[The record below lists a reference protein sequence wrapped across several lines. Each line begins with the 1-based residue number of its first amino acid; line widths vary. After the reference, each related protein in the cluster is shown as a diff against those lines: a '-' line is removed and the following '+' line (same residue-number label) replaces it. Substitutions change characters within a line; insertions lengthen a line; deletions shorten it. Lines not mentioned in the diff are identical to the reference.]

1 MADLAQLAGVSV
13 ATVSRALA
21 GSAEVSE
28 ATRERIRA
36 LARTMNYTVNVGAQT
51 LRTKV
56 KRTVA
61 LGVPRDPHTDQ
72 PISDPFFLAMIGHLA
87 DALTTQGFDVLLSRA
102 SADALAALHDSGVAS
117 ALLQIGQLRDHE
129 ALNRLAD
136 RGVPLVVWGA
146 QLPDQRYC
154 CVGCDNLTGG
164 RLVGAHLA
172 AQGRRR
178 IVFIGDTTLP
188 EPLARWQ
195 GCQAALAAA
204 GLALDPALHLN
215 LLYGIDHTRAG
226 IQRLLDAGQR
236 FDAVF
241 ACSDVMAIAAQA
253 QLRQHGLRVPAD
265 VQVIGYDDIAWA
277 AVADPPLSTVRQAIG
292 PAADAM
298 IDALLRQLGG
308 ESVGSIELPVEFVVR
323 QSSPG

>member
-36 LARTMNYTVNVGAQT
+36 LARSMNYTVNVGAQA

-61 LGVPRDPHTDQ
+61 LGVPRDPRTDQ
-72 PISDPFFLAMIGHLA
+72 PISDPFFLAMIGQLA
-87 DALTTQGFDVLLSRA
+87 DALTAQGFDVLLSRA
-102 SADALAALHDSGVAS
+102 SAGALAALHDSGVAT
-117 ALLQIGQLRDHE
+117 ALLQIGQLREHE
-129 ALNRLAD
+129 ALNQLAD

-146 QLPDQRYC
+146 RLPDQRYC
-154 CVGCDNLTGG
+154 CVGCDNVTGG
-164 RLVGAHLA
+164 HLAGAHLVA
-172 AQGRRR
+172 LGRRR
-178 IVFIGDTTLP
+178 IAFIGDTTLP

-195 GCQAALAAA
+195 GCQTALAAA
-204 GLALDPALHLN
+204 GLTLDPALHLN
-215 LLYGIDHTRAG
+215 LLYGIEDTRSG
-226 IQRLLDAGQR
+226 IQRLLDAGTR

-253 QLRQHGLRVPAD
+253 QLRQHGLRVPED
-265 VQVIGYDDIAWA
+265 VVVVGYDDIAWA
-277 AVADPPLSTVRQAIG
+277 AVADPPLTTVRQDI
-292 PAADAM
+292 AAAARTM
-298 IDALLRQLGG
+298 VAALIRQIDG
-308 ESVGSIELPVEFVVR
+308 EPVDSVELPVELVR
-323 QSSPG
+323 RRSAPG